1 MNEDA
6 ELETIEINIDYL
18 ELLDDLIDLYDNLCE
33 TGSMHEGDTIK
44 TTISLLCDIFQLD
57 KNTYI

>member
-6 ELETIEINIDYL
+6 ELETIEINVDYL
-18 ELLDDLIDLYDNLCE
+18 KLLDNLVDLYDNLDE
-33 TGSMHEGDTIK
+33 IGSIHERDTIK

-57 KNTYI
+57 KNAYI

>member
-18 ELLDDLIDLYDNLCE
+18 ELLDNLADLCDNLYE

-57 KNTYI
+57 KNVYI

>member
-6 ELETIEINIDYL
+6 ELETIEIDIDYL
-18 ELLDDLIDLYDNLCE
+18 ELLDNLTDLCDNLYE
-33 TGSMHEGDTIK
+33 TGSMYEGGIVR